1 MLVLMMLLKSL
12 RNLQNLLKANMKKDN
27 KKALYES
34 IMTSVAK
41 EVKKVL
47 NKDEEDIFY
56 FVTIWTDPENL
67 NIENAVCDFKGTL
80 DECKN
85 QVGLR
90 LISSKSKGYE
100 CHEFD
105 NNLGFYKISHGLGD
119 KLYITM
125 YKIMNG
131 AQLKNF
137 KYLHLRDMKIKNIR

>member
-1 MLVLMMLLKSL
+1 ME
-12 RNLQNLLKANMKKDN
+12 KDN

-41 EVKKVL
+41 EVKKAL
-47 NKDEEDIFY
+47 NENEDDLFY
-56 FVTIWTDPENL
+56 VVTIWTDPENL
-67 NIENAVCDFKGTL
+67 NIENAVQDYKGTL

-85 QVGLR
+85 KISLR

>member
-1 MLVLMMLLKSL
+1 
-12 RNLQNLLKANMKKDN
+12 MKKDN

-47 NKDEEDIFY
+47 NKNEDDIFY

-85 QVGLR
+85 KIGLR
-90 LISSKSKGYE
+90 LISSKSKGLKCYE
-100 CHEFD
+100 FGND
-105 NNLGFYKISHGLGD
+105 LGFYKISHGLGD

-131 AQLKNF
+131 AQLKDF
-137 KYLHLRDMKIKNIR
+137 KYLHNGKIKNIR

>member
-1 MLVLMMLLKSL
+1 
-12 RNLQNLLKANMKKDN
+12 MKKDN

-47 NKDEEDIFY
+47 NKSEDDIFY

-85 QVGLR
+85 KLSLR
-90 LISSKSKGYE
+90 LISSKSKGCECYE
-100 CHEFD
+100 FN

-119 KLYITM
+119 KLYVTM

-131 AQLKNF
+131 TQLKNF
-137 KYLHLRDMKIKNIR
+137 KYLHLRDMKIKSIR

>member
-1 MLVLMMLLKSL
+1 
-12 RNLQNLLKANMKKDN
+12 MKKDN

-34 IMTSVAK
+34 IMTSVSK

-47 NKDEEDIFY
+47 NESENDIFY

-85 QVGLR
+85 KISLR
-90 LISSKSKGYE
+90 LISSKSKGFKCY
-100 CHEFD
+100 EFD
-105 NNLGFYKISHGLGD
+105 NDLGFYKISHGLGD

-131 AQLKNF
+131 AQLKDF
-137 KYLHLRDMKIKNIR
+137 KYLRNGKIKSIR